1 MSPDDT
7 AFFPGVD
14 FDPTDPDEV
23 ELVGMV
29 TEQDR
34 LDADRRE
41 VRQLQARIAFL
52 EGVLNE
58 HGIDYEEAM

>member
-1 MSPDDT
+1 MRRDDT

-34 LDADRRE
+34 LDA
-41 VRQLQARIAFL
+41 QARELRERDARIEYL
-52 EGVLNE
+52 TGLLRGN
-58 HGIDYEEAM
+58 GIEYEE